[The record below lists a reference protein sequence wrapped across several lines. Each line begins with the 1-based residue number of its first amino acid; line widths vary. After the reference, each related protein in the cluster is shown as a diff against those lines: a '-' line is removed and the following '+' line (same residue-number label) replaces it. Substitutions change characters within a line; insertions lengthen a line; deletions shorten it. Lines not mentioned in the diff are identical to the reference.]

1 MSGKIL
7 ITFLGTGR
15 LNKEGNNTREYAEV
29 TYDFNGK
36 KFKSSFVSLILTR
49 ELKADKIIIIGTL
62 KSMWEEL
69 YLRILGE
76 KNINEDFYLELA
88 ELHKKFED
96 INDDVYRIIS
106 RLENEIAQKAGFDIK
121 ILLLKN
127 GANQDEIDFNIDTT
141 IDFLQ
146 KELLVDTKQNI
157 YVDITHG
164 FRSMAFIINQ
174 VVFYFSQVFDRQIKF
189 KKIYYGMMEVI
200 KDLGYAPIVSLS
212 RLIDLNQWAQASYAF
227 KNYGNAYLLSD
238 LLTNKKDNPAKK
250 ILKEFSNTLNLGLI
264 FHVKNQL
271 KALDKLIVR
280 EYHSS
285 LAGLIVPG
293 VIEEFIGFFGTDMMP
308 LKDSV
313 FQFKLARWHFS
324 RKNFGLSV
332 IVLYESIITWICE
345 RESLNPMAKKDREK
359 AKMLLSNKNYR
370 DLRTILNQYKIDNIR
385 HGVAHQL
392 PKQIPVSTAI
402 KNLETALNELEK
414 IILV

>member
-1 MSGKIL
+1 MPRKVL

-15 LNKEGNNTREYAEV
+15 LNKEGTNTRDYAKV
-29 TYDFNGK
+29 TYLFNGK
-36 KFKSSFVSLILTR
+36 KIESSFVSLILAG
-49 ELKADKIIIIGTL
+49 ELKADKVIIIGTL

-76 KNINEDFYLELA
+76 GNINEDFYLELT
-88 ELHKKFED
+88 ELHKTYKD

-106 RLENEIAQKAGFDIK
+106 RLEKEVSEKAGLNIK

-127 GANQDEIDFNIDTT
+127 GINQDEIDFNIDVT

-146 KELLVDTKQNI
+146 NQLLGDIKWEV

-174 VVFYFSQVFDRQIKF
+174 VIFYFSQVFDDQIKF
-189 KKIYYGMMEVI
+189 RKIYYGMMEVI

-238 LLTNKKDNPAKK
+238 LLTNKKDNPAIKV
-250 ILKEFSNTLNLGLI
+250 LKEFSNTLNLSLI

-271 KALDKLIVR
+271 KALDKLIKQ

-285 LAGLIVPG
+285 LASLIIPR
-293 VIEEFIGFFGTDMMP
+293 VIQDFSSFFGSSSQL

-313 FQFKLARWHFS
+313 FQIKLARWHFN

-332 IVLYESIITWICE
+332 IVLYEAAITWICE
-345 RESLNPMAKKDREK
+345 NENLEPTARNDRER
-359 AKMLLSNKNYR
+359 AKSLLSDKNYH
-370 DLRTILNQYKIDNIR
+370 DLRNILNKYKIDNIR
-385 HGVAHQL
+385 NGVAHQL

-402 KNLETALNELEK
+402 KNLESALNELEK